1 MTEKKLIMI
10 RRLLIIICLLSGL
23 FGPDN
28 SQILAQSTDWQ
39 MVNADKI
46 ISGSDSVN
54 FKSGVVISPQE
65 DNSSTSITR
74 GGRIVLG
81 DVNGDGKCTN
91 DDVKAV
97 IDYIFGRNPQ
107 PFIIDN
113 ADMDGN
119 GIIDINDVLR
129 LVIRC

>member
-1 MTEKKLIMI
+1 MI
-10 RRLLIIICLLSGL
+10 RRLLIIIWLLSGL

-39 MVNADKI
+39 MVNSDKI

-54 FKSGVVISPQE
+54 FNPVAVITPQE
-65 DNSSTSITR
+65 DDNSTTITR
-74 GGRIVLG
+74 AGGRVLG

-91 DDVKAV
+91 DDVKAI

-107 PFIIDN
+107 PFNIEN